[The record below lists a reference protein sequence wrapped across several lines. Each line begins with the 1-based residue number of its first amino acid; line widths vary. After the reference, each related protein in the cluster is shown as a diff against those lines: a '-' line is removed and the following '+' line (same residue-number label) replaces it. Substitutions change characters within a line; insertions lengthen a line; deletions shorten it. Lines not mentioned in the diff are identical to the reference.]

1 MDESLLETSIAVR
14 RFVPEPPFSSLR
26 GLARY
31 VAIAGL
37 AGLIAGVVVGGV
49 GGRIFMRI
57 AGAAAPDGAQG
68 AGTEAGFTV
77 GEVTAEGTIGLVL
90 FIGIFVGVVGAAIF
104 VASMPWLSWAGR
116 WRGVLMGILL
126 FAAGSAASDVM
137 NPDNFDFFV
146 LKNEVLL
153 VGMIV
158 VLFLAFGAVLDWIF
172 RVLGRRIPDVG
183 DRWRPADAGFVA
195 IAAVGLMLS
204 FALFPVLFT
213 REACGC
219 DPPLAASWSIVV
231 MGVGTILWWTS
242 ALIAGSATRIR
253 VAAGVLGYAGLAGA
267 VVFGLIRAVSDAVE
281 IIG

>member
-1 MDESLLETSIAVR
+1 MDGSLLDTSTAVR

-37 AGLIAGVVVGGV
+37 AGLVAGVVVGGV
-49 GGRIFMRI
+49 GGRLFMRI

-77 GEVTAEGTIGLVL
+77 GEITVAGTIGLVL
-90 FIGIFVGVVGAAIF
+90 FIGIFVGVIGAAIF

-116 WRGVLMGILL
+116 WRGVLLGVLL
-126 FAAGSAASDVM
+126 FAAGSATSDVM
-137 NPDNFDFFV
+137 NPDNFDFAI

-153 VGMIV
+153 VGLIV
-158 VLFLAFGAVLDWIF
+158 VLFLAFGALLEWTF
-172 RVLGRRIPDVG
+172 GVLGRGIPDVG
-183 DRWRPADAGFVA
+183 DRWRWADGVFIA
-195 IAAVGLMLS
+195 IAAVGLLLIV
-204 FALFPVLFT
+204 ALFPVLFT
-213 REACGC
+213 REACDC

-231 MGVGTILWWTS
+231 MGVGTVLWWTS
-242 ALIAGSATRIR
+242 ALIAGTAKRIR
-253 VAAGVLGYAGLAGA
+253 AAAGVLGYAGLAGI